1 MLLQDCQIAGAGTL
15 KQKPICKHIFAGAK
29 NAAIA
34 FLGNL
39 GLLLF
44 FPMKY

>member
-15 KQKPICKHIFAGAK
+15 KQKTICKHIFAGAK
-29 NAAIA
+29 NAGIA

-44 FPMKY
+44 SPVKY